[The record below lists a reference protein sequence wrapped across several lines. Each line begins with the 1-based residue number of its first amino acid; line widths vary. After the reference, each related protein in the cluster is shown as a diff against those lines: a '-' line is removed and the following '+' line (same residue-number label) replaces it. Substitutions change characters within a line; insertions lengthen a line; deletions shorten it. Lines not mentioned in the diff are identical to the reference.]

1 MDEVNRIVDR
11 FHAIAEEV
19 AESEEQYQQLVDV
32 QREPRRALSRLEVDV
47 DDPDI
52 FALQV
57 DVDRAAWRPR

>member
-32 QREPRRALSRLEVDV
+32 QRELRRALSRLEVDV

>member
-32 QREPRRALSRLEVDV
+32 QRELRRALSRL
-47 DDPDI
+47 
-52 FALQV
+52 
-57 DVDRAAWRPR
+57 RST